1 VKLIIV
7 FLMQNNEQSRIRNP
21 APGTFTDA
29 CKQQHEYPSLAIR
42 HMDVNPPKTMKKKYC
57 SALYSVL
64 GNIDTET
71 QLFTSVATSHR
82 RTIECNAVLQS
93 LSIH

>member
-1 VKLIIV
+1 
-7 FLMQNNEQSRIRNP
+7 MQNNEQSRIKNP

-29 CKQQHEYPSLAIR
+29 CKQQHEYPSLVIR

-64 GNIDTET
+64 GTIDTET
-71 QLFTSVATSHR
+71 
-82 RTIECNAVLQS
+82 
-93 LSIH
+93 